1 MRQSIIHALLAG
13 FLFTYGTQALAWRV
27 ALQPGKDGQ
36 DEQIT
41 VSNDQE
47 LCKKG
52 LEGQRA
58 SQADPQQCDMN
69 VYLVWF
75 DLDANDGKQA
85 KFVSFLWDQQTW
97 QEGETIMPATS
108 KPQYIPKFDALTV
121 PSPKQSCPEKHRC
134 FLALVATSSKNPID
148 DKEWQA
154 ASLLPLNLTAGR
166 ERLPGQQFFLPPE
179 IIVNRDV
186 ATGITTATEGAAPAV
201 ADKATAPTAAA
212 PTASG
217 QPTTEKPDIF
227 SLVGTQLLYANGQ
240 AQRFQLID
248 VTDPT
253 QPRLA
258 GWTKLAG
265 APLELYV
272 RDSYY
277 VLLQTDYTSSET
289 GTHLTVLSNGTDG
302 KLTTVQ
308 DLPLSGSLLQSRR
321 RGDFIYTVTSD
332 YQPIPPSADCKEN
345 CGSQSVVVV
354 HAIQMQKTGQL
365 VEVDKAQLPGYSP
378 NIAIFPDHLVVANT
392 DPTNWIDTQIA
403 IFDLAQADGKLK
415 ALPTLKVPGRVPSE
429 FHLDITNQQFRVVY
443 GPEDRQK
450 GSTLAIY
457 NLLSPKLD
465 LLGKVSDIAPGE
477 DLFATRFVNNRAF
490 VVTYVRKDP
499 LWVIDLTDATA
510 PKVIGELNVPG
521 WSEKLFFHED
531 RLFAVGT
538 DDQPAEGEAKDKWIR
553 RVAMSLF
560 DVADPT
566 KPLLLSKLTP
576 LAGQVSYSSSPAIDD
591 ERALLLNWDNALAAL
606 PIESWETDA
615 GSYLQIVSL
624 ANNKIDD
631 VGLVPSPISLQRS
644 LPIQPNILAALG
656 DQALLTVR
664 WGIGTKPQVLGELEL
679 ANNLLWLTLKEG
691 DLWAATYGNKGYH
704 RLYRYKPTDTENP
717 VNHWSLPRGYSGLI
731 MDGNLAVFYDGYSP
745 LAVQVLDV
753 STGQL
758 SKAHEL
764 EKSQDEQP
772 QPVPAASNTATTTTA
787 AVMPVMPVWYD
798 RSQPLVHDGWFYVA
812 EQRSFQPETSKET
825 AYLVPPANP
834 EKQAQQEV
842 QWLLRSWNLKT
853 EEATE
858 AATRSIPGK
867 PVAFTAKGE
876 LITQESTGGDK
887 PQLRLN
893 LLSLEEGNAKLLTSR
908 QLTCRDYSQL
918 VWTEE
923 TLYVKCETQ
932 DRYWG
937 PIYYAAKADPVAT
950 TGTETTPATPVTPV
964 TTGTETAPAAKPDST
979 GTETTT
985 PATDTQTPPEP
996 TTQLLKLSPAQEFAE
1011 VGQWTLKGAH
1021 TLQAVSPEVVLL
1033 GPGYYW
1039 FGPMLDGGPMVKAD
1053 TVNAAIMPPIN
1064 ENGCDI
1070 YHLIPAQD
1078 PVLLKHLETCPSS
1091 SMEGTVLTTTQA
1103 WTAEG
1108 FAGIKEISW

>member
-1 MRQSIIHALLAG
+1 MRQSLIHALLAG
-13 FLFTYGTQALAWRV
+13 FLFTYGAQALAWQV
-27 ALQPGKDGQ
+27 TLQPGKDGLE
-36 DEQIT
+36 EQIT
-41 VSNDQE
+41 VSNDRE

-52 LEGQRA
+52 LEGQKA
-58 SQADPQQCDMN
+58 SQADPKQCDMD

-75 DLDANDGKQA
+75 DLDGNEGKQA
-85 KFVSFLWDQQTW
+85 KFVSFLWDQQKW
-97 QEGETIMPATS
+97 QEGESIMPATS
-108 KPQYIPKFDALTV
+108 KPLYVPKFEALTV
-121 PSPKQSCPEKHRC
+121 PSPKQSCPDKHRC
-134 FLALVATSSKNPID
+134 FLALVATASKNPID

-154 ASLLPLNLTAGR
+154 ASILPLNLTAGR

-179 IIVNRDV
+179 SAVNRYG
-186 ATGITTATEGAAPAV
+186 ATGMTTTTEGAAPAV

-240 AQRFQLID
+240 AQRFQIID
-248 VTDPT
+248 VADPSK
-253 QPRLA
+253 PRLA

-265 APLELYV
+265 APRELYV
-272 RDSYY
+272 RDPYY
-277 VLLQTDYTSSET
+277 VLLQTDYSSGET
-289 GTHLTVLSNGTDG
+289 GTHLTVLSNGADG
-302 KLTTVQ
+302 KFTTVQ
-308 DLPLSGSLLQSRR
+308 DLPLSGSLLESRR

-332 YQPIPPSADCKEN
+332 YQPIPSSADCQEY
-345 CGSQSVVVV
+345 CGNQSVVVV
-354 HAIQMQKTGQL
+354 HAIQMQRTGQL
-365 VEVDKAQLPGYSP
+365 VEVDKAQLSGYSP
-378 NIAIFPDHLVVANT
+378 NIAIFTDHLVVANN
-392 DPTNWIDTQIA
+392 DPTNWIDTQIS
-403 IFDLAQADGKLK
+403 IFDLSQADGKLV

-429 FHLDITNQQFRVVY
+429 FHLDISNQQFRVVY

-457 NLLSPKLD
+457 DLLSPKLD

-490 VVTYVRKDP
+490 VVTYVRTDP

-510 PKVIGELNVPG
+510 PKVIGELHVPG

-538 DDQPAEGEAKDKWIR
+538 DDQPAEGEAKDKWVR

-606 PIESWETDA
+606 PIESWEA
-615 GSYLQIVSL
+615 ESGSYLQIVSL
-624 ANNKIDD
+624 ANNKLDD

-644 LPIQPNILAALG
+644 LPIQPDILAALG

-664 WGIGTKPQVLGELEL
+664 WGIGTKPQVLAELEL
-679 ANNLLWLTLKEG
+679 ANNLLWLKLKEG

-717 VNHWSLPRGYSGLI
+717 VRHWSLPRGYGGLI

-772 QPVPAASNTATTTTA
+772 QPVSPAEGVAATDI
-787 AVMPVMPVWYD
+787 MPPVWYD

-812 EQRSFQPETSKET
+812 EQRPFQPETSKET
-825 AYLVPPANP
+825 AYLMPPANP
-834 EKQAQQEV
+834 DKQAQPEV

-853 EEATE
+853 EEVTE

-876 LITQESTGGDK
+876 LITQESTGGEK
-887 PQLRLN
+887 SQLRLN
-893 LLSLEEGNAKLLTSR
+893 LLSLEEGKARLLTSR

-918 VWTEE
+918 MWTEE

-937 PIYYAAKADPVAT
+937 PIYYAARADEPVA
-950 TGTETTPATPVTPV
+950 
-964 TTGTETAPAAKPDST
+964 T

-1011 VGQWTLKGAH
+1011 VGQWTFKGTH

-1033 GPGYYW
+1033 GPEYYW
-1039 FGPMLDGGPMVKAD
+1039 YGPMLDGGPMVR
-1053 TVNAAIMPPIN
+1053 AAEARGGIMPPRY
-1064 ENGCDI
+1064 ESGCDI
-1070 YHLIPAQD
+1070 YHLIPAQE
-1078 PVLLKHLETCPSS
+1078 PVLLKHLETCPAS
-1091 SMEGTVLTTTQA
+1091 SMEGTVLTTTKA

-1108 FAGIKEISW
+1108 FAGIREISW